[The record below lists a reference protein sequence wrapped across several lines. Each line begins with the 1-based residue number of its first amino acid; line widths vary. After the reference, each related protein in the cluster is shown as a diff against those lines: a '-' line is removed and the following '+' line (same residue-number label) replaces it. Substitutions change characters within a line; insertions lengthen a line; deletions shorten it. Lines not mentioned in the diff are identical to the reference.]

1 MIKHLNKKKKCIKR
15 PTVYIIDDTKLYNDS
30 LIKIDNNQ
38 EKSNDEKINDFNND
52 DTMINNEKI
61 NDTKIND
68 TKTKDS
74 SIYCKFNNKYNGSI
88 YKKQLQL
95 DKLFWCFYQLY
106 ELNEFNEQKKIE
118 FQFKIEFV
126 EKLRQNKNILKANR
140 LKILQL
146 EDEFANQPKIT
157 ISGFHSLC
165 LLYNLGVIIKR
176 DNKTYY
182 KFNIDDISLTE
193 KINIV
198 NFTNNTF
205 TIENDINSTKI
216 HDILDNY
223 YYIEDYN
230 KVLKGISSYK
240 VDELR
245 VLANKLNIETTKDN
259 KNKTK
264 PELYQEIY
272 NKIL

>member
-1 MIKHLNKKKKCIKR
+1 MFKLNNTIQLEQLKQ
-15 PTVYIIDDTKLYNDS
+15 YM
-30 LIKIDNNQ
+30 LIKLNDNISDKHITDTTINHT
-38 EKSNDEKINDFNND
+38 KINH
-52 DTMINNEKI
+52 TKI

-68 TKTKDS
+68 TKINDTKIKDS

-88 YKKQLQL
+88 HKKQLQL

-106 ELNEFNEQKKIE
+106 DLNEFNENAQKKIE

-126 EKLRQNKNILKANR
+126 EKLRQNKNILKANS
-140 LKILQL
+140 LKILKL
-146 EDEFANQPKIT
+146 EDEFDNQPKIT

-165 LLYNLGVIIKR
+165 LLYNLSVIIKR

-205 TIENDINSTKI
+205 TIENNINSTKI
-216 HDILDNY
+216 NDILDNY